1 MVGRDPI
8 SAMYRFSFTPYLRGG
23 MDIVPITL
31 GLLAMSEMF
40 RSMRQSFQWSELAG
54 GGFSAK
60 FPSMKDFGRAIPRVM
75 IGTVI
80 GSTLG
85 AIPGVSGTASA
96 VISYQQSKLWSK
108 HPEEYGKGSI
118 EGVAANEAAQNAS
131 QAGEM
136 VPTFGLGIPGSGSM
150 VMVLAACLMH
160 GFVPGPHMIREAPQL
175 LYAAGGGL
183 MAGTVWTALLG
194 WPMSLYMLKLMGLD
208 RQLIMIGCIF
218 LTMLGVFTLNSSIT
232 EVFVLVV
239 FGFIGYYMRRYGYPV
254 AGATIAV
261 ILGTGFESNL
271 RRGLLLCHKSWW
283 EFLTRPWVAIIVGLS
298 FAFLIYA
305 TIGTIRLAR
314 KAAATRQK
322 ALADHLVSASSSD
335 K

>member
-1 MVGRDPI
+1 
-8 SAMYRFSFTPYLRGG
+8 
-23 MDIVPITL
+23 
-31 GLLAMSEMF
+31 MSEMF

-60 FPSMKDFGRAIPRVM
+60 FPSMKEFARVIPRVM
-75 IGTVI
+75 IGTII

-108 HPEEYGKGSI
+108 HPEEYGRGSI
-118 EGVAANEAAQNAS
+118 EGVASNEAAQNAS

-160 GFVPGPHMIREAPQL
+160 GFVPGPMMIREAPQL

-183 MAGTVWTALLG
+183 MAGTVWTVLLG
-194 WPMSLYMLKLMGLD
+194 WPMSLYMLKLMSLD
-208 RQLIMIGCIF
+208 RQLIMIGCIL
-218 LTMLGVFTLNSSIT
+218 LTMIGVFTLNNSAT
-232 EVFVLVV
+232 EVFVLVL
-239 FGFIGYYMRRYGYPV
+239 FGAIGYYMRRYGYPV

-261 ILGTGFESNL
+261 ILGSGLEANL
-271 RRGLLLCHKSWW
+271 RRGLLLTHKSWW

-305 TIGTIRLAR
+305 TIGTIKLAR
-314 KAAATRQK
+314 KAAAMRRQ
-322 ALADHLVSASSSD
+322 ALEEHLASVSVSA
-335 K
+335 KQ